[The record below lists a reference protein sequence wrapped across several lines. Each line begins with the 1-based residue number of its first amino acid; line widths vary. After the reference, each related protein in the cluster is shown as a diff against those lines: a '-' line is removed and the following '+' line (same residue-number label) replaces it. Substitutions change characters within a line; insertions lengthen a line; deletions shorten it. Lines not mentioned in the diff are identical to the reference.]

1 MAMKKNGTAIEAP
14 SGASSIGETDYL
26 VFALDE
32 LRYALPLSA
41 VERVIRAVEITPL
54 PKAPPIVLG
63 VINVQGSIIPVVDV
77 RARFRLPAREMSC
90 DDRFILA
97 HTPRRGVA
105 LVVDSVGG
113 IRELGRDALA
123 DTERTLSFTEY
134 LHGVAVLEDGLVLI
148 NNLDQFLSLDEEGS
162 LDEALT
168 DGAG

>member
-1 MAMKKNGTAIEAP
+1 
-14 SGASSIGETDYL
+14 
-26 VFALDE
+26 
-32 LRYALPLSA
+32 
-41 VERVIRAVEITPL
+41 
-54 PKAPPIVLG
+54 
-63 VINVQGSIIPVVDV
+63 
-77 RARFRLPAREMSC
+77 
-90 DDRFILA
+90 
-97 HTPRRGVA
+97 VA